1 MVITVSEV
9 YVMELDSTKW
19 NHDKESQP
27 YSSQHKLDVLTY
39 CTGCGDDV
47 KSAYWLVVLFPRAF
61 WVAQL
66 LLLRPLIS
74 HALEGMRCTWAY
86 WQGFRAGVAESPV
99 HFNYLLSSL
108 SPVLSLVSL
117 FVTSYKALL

>member
-9 YVMELDSTKW
+9 YVMELDATKW

-47 KSAYWLVVLFPRAF
+47 KSAYWLVVLFPQAF